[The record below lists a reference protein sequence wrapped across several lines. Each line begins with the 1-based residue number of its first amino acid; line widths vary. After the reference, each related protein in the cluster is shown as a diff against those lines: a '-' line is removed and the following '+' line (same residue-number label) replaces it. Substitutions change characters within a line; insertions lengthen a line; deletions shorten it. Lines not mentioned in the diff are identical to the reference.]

1 MPTAP
6 GGPAGLM
13 QYAVALLARR
23 EHSRAELARKLRRR
37 AERDAPADPSAD
49 PAADIEGV
57 LDRLQAQGLLSDQ
70 RFAAVLARGR
80 ASRFGTAR
88 IRAEMRQHELADHLI
103 KPVLE
108 ELHASEEQRAWELWR
123 RRFGRV
129 PADAA
134 ERARQMRF
142 LAQRGF
148 APGVILRIVKGGD
161 PPE

>member
-1 MPTAP
+1 MPSAP
-6 GGPAGLM
+6 GGPTGLM

-37 AERDAPADPSAD
+37 AERHAAAG

-57 LDRLQAQGLLSDQ
+57 LDRLQAQGLLSDE

-80 ASRFGTAR
+80 ALRFGAAR
-88 IRAEMRQHELADHLI
+88 IRAEMRQHELADDLI
-103 KPVLE
+103 EPALE
-108 ELHASEEQRAWELWR
+108 KLRASEEQRALEVWR
-123 RRFGRV
+123 KRFGRA